1 MATYEKFIGIEKF
14 TEEQM
19 KKAWLEM
26 VGAFNSNQNTVK
38 RSYKSSLGGDFSGYR
53 AKFDTKKIT
62 KQVTRSYGSLKS
74 GNIGIINGFKD
85 KEESWRMLNV
95 LLHDRSLH
103 QRYGQTLIKAT
114 HEMDDKTKAIKRK
127 LRSITNNG

>member
-14 TEEQM
+14 TEKQM

-114 HEMDDKTKAIKRK
+114 HEMDDKTKTIKRK

>member
-1 MATYEKFIGIEKF
+1 MATTKQITGLEKF
-14 TEEQM
+14 TEKQV
-19 KKAWLEM
+19 KKVWLGM
-26 VGAFNSNQNTVK
+26 ADAFNSNQNDVK

-53 AKFDTKKIT
+53 AKFDTSKVKKQI
-62 KQVTRSYGSLKS
+62 TRSYGSLKS

-95 LLHDRSLH
+95 LLHDRHLH
-103 QRYGQTLIKAT
+103 QRYGTKLIKAT

-127 LRSITNNG
+127 LRSITSNG

>member
-1 MATYEKFIGIEKF
+1 MATTEITGLEKF
-14 TEEQM
+14 TEKQV
-19 KKAWLEM
+19 KKVWLDM
-26 VGAFNSNQNTVK
+26 ADAFNSNQNTVK
-38 RSYKSSLGGDFSGYR
+38 RKYKSSLGGNFSGYR

-74 GNIGIINGFKD
+74 GNIGIINGFKAKD
-85 KEESWRMLNV
+85 ESWKMLNV

-103 QRYGQTLIKAT
+103 QRYSRTLVRAT

-127 LRSITNNG
+127 LRSITQNG

>member
-1 MATYEKFIGIEKF
+1 MATTEVTGLEKF
-14 TEEQM
+14 TEKQV
-19 KKAWLEM
+19 KKVWLDM
-26 VGAFNSNQNTVK
+26 ADAFNSNQNTVK
-38 RSYKSSLGGDFSGYR
+38 RKYKSSLGGNFSGYR

-74 GNIGIINGFKD
+74 GNIGIINGFKA

-103 QRYGQTLIKAT
+103 QRYSRTLVRAT
-114 HEMDDKTKAIKRK
+114 HEMDDKNKVIKRR
-127 LRSITNNG
+127 LRSITQNG

>member
-1 MATYEKFIGIEKF
+1 MATTEITGLEKF
-14 TEEQM
+14 TEKQV
-19 KKAWLEM
+19 KKVWLDM
-26 VGAFNSNQNTVK
+26 ADAFNSNQNTVK
-38 RSYKSSLGGDFSGYR
+38 RKYKSSLGGDFSGYR

-74 GNIGIINGFKD
+74 GNIGIINGFKA

-103 QRYGQTLIKAT
+103 QRYSRTLVRAT
-114 HEMDDKTKAIKRK
+114 HEMDDKTKAIKRR
-127 LRSITNNG
+127 LRSITQNG

>member
-53 AKFDTKKIT
+53 AKFDTSKIT

-95 LLHDRSLH
+95 LLHDRHLH
-103 QRYGQTLIKAT
+103 QRYGQTLVKAT
-114 HEMDDKTKAIKRK
+114 HEMDDKTKTIKRK